1 MQDQIKVIQ
10 NLRYE
15 KTNKKTILPLYNATI
30 WLEDNLL
37 CSEILS
43 LSCKMPKSPFLVVTT
58 ICLAAYLCDN
68 KNRSPEIS
76 LQPQN

>member
-37 CSEILS
+37 CSEIES
-43 LSCKMPKSPFLVVTT
+43 EFK
-58 ICLAAYLCDN
+58 
-68 KNRSPEIS
+68 
-76 LQPQN
+76 LQNA